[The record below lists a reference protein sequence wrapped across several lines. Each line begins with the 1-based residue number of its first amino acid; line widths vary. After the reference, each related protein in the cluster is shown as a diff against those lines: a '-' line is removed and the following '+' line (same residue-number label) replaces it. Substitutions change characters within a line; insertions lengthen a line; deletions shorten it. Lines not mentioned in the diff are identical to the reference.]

1 MVVHTVGH
9 STRSLADFLGV
20 LATHEIS
27 AIADVRRF
35 PGSRRHPHFARDAL
49 AGALADVGVG
59 YRWLPGLG
67 GRRSPR
73 ADSPHVAW
81 RSESFRAYADHMETP
96 EFRDALASLLELAE
110 ERRTAIMCAEAVPWR
125 CHRQLIADALVARG
139 VEVRHVLGPGAPAR
153 HRLTVFARR
162 EGERIVYDGGQPVL
176 AASRSGR
183 DRP

>member
-1 MVVHTVGH
+1 
-9 STRSLADFLGV
+9 
-20 LATHEIS
+20 
-27 AIADVRRF
+27 
-35 PGSRRHPHFARDAL
+35 
-49 AGALADVGVG
+49 
-59 YRWLPGLG
+59 
-67 GRRSPR
+67 
-73 ADSPHVAW
+73 
-81 RSESFRAYADHMETP
+81 METP

-139 VEVRHVLGPGAPAR
+139 VEVRHVLGPGAPAP